1 MSTLATMVVKLVGDV
16 GGFTQSLDHAESKTQ
31 SFTASITSKFESAF
45 GGIGKIAGGFVVG
58 NIISAGLGK
67 IGDAV
72 GDLKAAMIDGNAEF
86 ERYQV
91 QFGVLLGSSE
101 AAEKRLK
108 ELADFGAKT
117 PFELPEVVRADKVL
131 QSFGLHA
138 QDAAKRFGMSGSQI
152 RTVAGDVAA
161 GTGASF
167 EEIAGYLGKF
177 SSGATGESIARFQE
191 LGIVTRKEL
200 AEMGLRFSKS
210 GELLSPL
217 DESMT
222 VLLKS
227 MQGKFGGIMDAQSG
241 TFEGM
246 LSNMKDW
253 IGQAGRVI
261 GKPIFEKLKVGL
273 KGVLDFLTGP
283 QAQAALEGLANGIAS
298 FVDKGLGA
306 ITDFIDGATAAGG
319 FDVFQGLANVF
330 YGLAGTDTASIFQ
343 GIGDALIGMSDT
355 VQPVIDSIG
364 AGLQSMFTWAQE
376 NGPEIG
382 ASIGAAWQNIRAT
395 VEPAVAAIG
404 QFIQQV
410 FGAVGAF
417 LQTHGTEISAWIGQ
431 TWTTIR
437 SIVEPV
443 IQWFYETITTVF
455 GGIATWIGENQAGIQ
470 AVFQGVWDGI
480 KMFVG
485 TVLEAIRG
493 IVNAVLALLRGDV
506 QGALD
511 AVGQTFRNIWDG
523 IKDYVGRAV
532 ETVRMILLIAWAAI
546 QTGVSDAWGGIRAWI
561 ENAWQGIIDF
571 FNSLPGRLVEI
582 GRNIIQGLI
591 DGVKTGFENL
601 GNSIRQGVDDAIKTT
616 KKNLGIQS
624 PSTVFADIGANMMR
638 GMSDGILANA
648 ALPQLALNSLALAT
662 PDVPGAAVMQ
672 ALGQVQPQLA
682 TGAPAATTNNSSTN
696 NVTINIAG
704 VGREYTPQQAGDEI
718 VERLRSRGM
727 IA

>member
-1 MSTLATMVVKLVGDV
+1 MVVSLIGDIS
-16 GGFTQSLDHAESKTQ
+16 GFSKSLSDAEGKTK
-31 SFTASITSKFESAF
+31 SFGASITSTFSSTF
-45 GGIGKIAGGFVVG
+45 GGLGQIAGGFVIG
-58 NIISAGLGK
+58 NIISAGLGA
-67 IGDAV
+67 IGNAV
-72 GDLKAAMIDGNAEF
+72 GDLKSAMIDGNAEF

-91 QFGVLLGSSE
+91 QFGVLLGSTD
-101 AAEKRLK
+101 AAQTRLK
-108 ELADFGAKT
+108 ELAEFGAKT

-138 QDAAKRFGMSGSQI
+138 ADAAKRFGMSGSQI

-177 SSGATGESIARFQE
+177 SSGATGEAIARFQE

-222 VLLKS
+222 VLLQS
-227 MQGKFGGIMDAQSG
+227 MQKKFGGMMDAQSN

-253 IGQAGRVI
+253 IGQAGRTI
-261 GKPIFEKLKVGL
+261 GKPIFEKLKVGM
-273 KGVLDFLTGP
+273 KGLMDFLSSP
-283 QAQAALEGLANGIAS
+283 QAQAAIEALASGIAN
-298 FVDKGLGA
+298 FVSMAIAGIGSVIDWFRANWPQIRAVVEPVINSIIGGLQTIIGWVQTNGPAMGQGLVDVWNNVRATIEPA
-306 ITDFIDGATAAGG
+306 IT
-319 FDVFQGLANVF
+319 
-330 YGLAGTDTASIFQ
+330 
-343 GIGDALIGMSDT
+343 
-355 VQPVIDSIG
+355 
-364 AGLQSMFTWAQE
+364 
-376 NGPEIG
+376 
-382 ASIGAAWQNIRAT
+382 
-395 VEPAVAAIG
+395 AIG
-404 QFIQQV
+404 NFIQAV
-410 FGAVGAF
+410 FGAVGTF
-417 LQTHGTEISAWIGQ
+417 LQTHGEEITTWIGN
-431 TWTTIR
+431 TWSTIR

-511 AVGQTFRNIWDG
+511 AVGQAFRNIWDG

-532 ETVRMILLIAWAAI
+532 ETVRMILLIAWAGI
-546 QTGVSDAWGGIRAWI
+546 KTGVEDAWTGIRTWI

-591 DGVKTGFENL
+591 DGIKTGFENL
-601 GNSIRQGVDDAIKTT
+601 GNSIREGVEGAIAQT

-624 PSTVFADIGANMMR
+624 PSTVFAEIGLNMMR
-638 GMSDGILANA
+638 GMSQGILENA
-648 ALPQLALNSLALAT
+648 SLPQNALSSLALNPPAIPAAEM
-662 PDVPGAAVMQ
+662 GAALGRLAEPAEGLTSAIGRTQPAPIAEVMQ
-672 ALGQVQPQLA
+672 SIGRTQPAL
-682 TGAPAATTNNSSTN
+682 TGAEPQPSTNNTTTNNI
-696 NVTINIAG
+696 TINIAA
-704 VGREYTPQQAGDEI
+704 VGREYTPQQAGDAI
-718 VERLRSRGM
+718 VDRLRARGI